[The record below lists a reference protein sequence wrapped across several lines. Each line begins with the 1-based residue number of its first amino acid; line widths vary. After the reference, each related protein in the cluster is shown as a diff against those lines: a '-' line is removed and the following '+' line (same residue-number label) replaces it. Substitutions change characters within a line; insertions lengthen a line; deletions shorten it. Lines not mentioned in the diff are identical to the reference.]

1 MLNMLS
7 EFDLIPKISRSRL
20 LVKIRFLLDQG
31 EDLRLALGEFWDYQ
45 NFEVNVLLSARFS
58 YLS

>member
-7 EFDLIPKISRSRL
+7 EFDLIPKISRGRL